1 VPDGGHEAELLRRET
16 EQARRA
22 SRRDRLRI
30 VAAQACLLT
39 LILGGWAWAS
49 GRVLDRLFLSDP
61 ISVGRAFWTIVLKG
75 TLWFHL
81 RFTLTETLLG
91 YLIGAGLGLAGA
103 LLVSMIPSGEVVLR
117 PFVLSAYA
125 TPKIALAPLMIIWFG
140 IGMLPKVV
148 LAATFVFFVVFLSTL
163 AGVAAVPPPL
173 VAVIRVMGASPATV
187 FRKVVLPSAL
197 PFIVTAFRVTIPAA
211 LIGAIIGEFIS
222 SNRGVGYLINA
233 DDMGGLSKGNGIT
246 GEGVFSRCVFGTCQG
261 GPPEVFSSAAYWD
274 AGASGRF
281 VLVPGRGAQPAPC
294 RGTGGVTALRLGADA
309 SRRATFT
316 VAWCSPSMQSAGAP
330 SVSSAGADAGVVW
343 VIDTRAFGSSA
354 GSGTLYALD
363 GVTGTQVYASEGRD
377 ALGSARQFIAV
388 SVAGGRVY
396 VGAGRTVVAY
406 GLK

>member
-1 VPDGGHEAELLRRET
+1 MPDGGHEAELLRRET

-91 YLIGAGLGLAGA
+91 YLIGAGFGLAGA

-233 DDMGGLSKGNGIT
+233 AS
-246 GEGVFSRCVFGTCQG
+246 SRYATA
-261 GPPEVFSSAAYWD
+261 EVFAGILSLLLLVLGMNAGLALLERRWFRWAPREAA
-274 AGASGRF
+274 
-281 VLVPGRGAQPAPC
+281 
-294 RGTGGVTALRLGADA
+294 A
-309 SRRATFT
+309 SR
-316 VAWCSPSMQSAGAP
+316 
-330 SVSSAGADAGVVW
+330 
-343 VIDTRAFGSSA
+343 
-354 GSGTLYALD
+354 
-363 GVTGTQVYASEGRD
+363 
-377 ALGSARQFIAV
+377 
-388 SVAGGRVY
+388 
-396 VGAGRTVVAY
+396 
-406 GLK
+406 